1 MLKKVDLNF
10 CENMSHEISV
20 VIPVYNV
27 EQYIRQ
33 CLDSI
38 VNQTLGI
45 ENIEVIIVN
54 DQTQDNS
61 MDIINEYAS
70 KYPSFKIITNDVNKG
85 LGESRNAGLENVTSD
100 YVAFV
105 DSDDFISDNTLKD
118 SLLKI
123 KESNADLLIY
133 NIKTYTGNEFIE
145 EESVHNQNFSENLL
159 VDNIGNYPKLFFST
173 SACNKIYHKSL
184 FPLINFSKG
193 LYEDNV
199 VTCNVLLNARNIY
212 LNKDCDYFYR
222 KNPQS
227 ITKKISKDNIFYLC
241 NVISDL
247 FKFNNENVDLLA
259 INFINDVLFWIYYY
273 DWSINDEIDFIEK
286 LQSSIKVI
294 EEKNIND
301 FLKLVPEKNVY
312 KEDILSLS
320 KFDCQTF
327 LAKFKYFNRMNKVK
341 SQASLYIDLGSGFNE
356 NDKISIDYM
365 PNENNK
371 LTFDLSDFSEIKALR
386 FDPLEGDFI
395 KVKINN
401 PNISD
406 ANCDNS
412 LGEDYQLFSNLDP
425 NYILDCEI
433 KDKLTVDFDLIFLN
447 KQDIA
452 NLLID
457 KNNIINESNQKPK
470 KGRFNFLK

>member
-54 DQTQDNS
+54 DQTKDNS

-159 VDNIGNYPKLFFST
+159 VDNIVNYPKLFFST

-184 FPLINFSKG
+184 FPLIKSSD
-193 LYEDNV
+193 LHS
-199 VTCNVLLNARNIY
+199 
-212 LNKDCDYFYR
+212 LNK
-222 KNPQS
+222 
-227 ITKKISKDNIFYLC
+227 L
-241 NVISDL
+241 
-247 FKFNNENVDLLA
+247 
-259 INFINDVLFWIYYY
+259 
-273 DWSINDEIDFIEK
+273 
-286 LQSSIKVI
+286 
-294 EEKNIND
+294 
-301 FLKLVPEKNVY
+301 
-312 KEDILSLS
+312 
-320 KFDCQTF
+320 
-327 LAKFKYFNRMNKVK
+327 
-341 SQASLYIDLGSGFNE
+341 
-356 NDKISIDYM
+356 
-365 PNENNK
+365 
-371 LTFDLSDFSEIKALR
+371 
-386 FDPLEGDFI
+386 
-395 KVKINN
+395 
-401 PNISD
+401 
-406 ANCDNS
+406 
-412 LGEDYQLFSNLDP
+412 
-425 NYILDCEI
+425 
-433 KDKLTVDFDLIFLN
+433 
-447 KQDIA
+447 
-452 NLLID
+452 
-457 KNNIINESNQKPK
+457 
-470 KGRFNFLK
+470 

>member
-1 MLKKVDLNF
+1 
-10 CENMSHEISV
+10 MSYKISV

-27 EQYIRQ
+27 ENYVSQ

-70 KYPSFKIITNDVNKG
+70 RYPSFKIITNDVNKG
-85 LGESRNAGLENVTSD
+85 LGESRNAGLENVTTD
-100 YVAFV
+100 YVTFL
-105 DSDDFISDNTLKD
+105 DSDDFISLNTLED
-118 SLLKI
+118 SLSKI
-123 KESNADLLIY
+123 NESGADLLIY

-145 EESVHNQNFSENLL
+145 EESVHNQNFTENLL
-159 VDNIGNYPKLFFST
+159 VDDINNYPNLFFST
-173 SACNKIYHKSL
+173 SACNKVYHRSL
-184 FPLINFSKG
+184 FPLIRFSKG

-199 VTCNVLLNARNIY
+199 VTCNVLLSAKNIY
-212 LNKDCDYFYR
+212 LSKDSDYFYR
-222 KNPQS
+222 KNPES

-247 FKFNNENVDLLA
+247 FELKNKNVDLLGL
-259 INFINDVLFWIYYY
+259 NFINDVLFWTYYY
-273 DWSINDEIDFIEK
+273 DWPMDDEISFIER
-286 LQSSIKVI
+286 LQSSVKII
-294 EEKNIND
+294 EEKNID
-301 FLKLVPEKNVY
+301 AFIQLFPQKIVY
-312 KEDILSLS
+312 REDILSLS
-320 KFDCQTF
+320 KFDSKTF
-327 LAKFKYFNRMNKVK
+327 LAKFKYFNRMNKVN
-341 SQASLYIDLGSGFNE
+341 STASLYIDLGNGFNE
-356 NDKISIDYM
+356 KNKISLEYM
-365 PNENNK
+365 PKENNK
-371 LTFDLSDFSEIKALR
+371 LTFDLSDFSKIRALR

-395 KVKINN
+395 KSKINN
-401 PNISD
+401 LNISD

-412 LGEDYQLFSNLDP
+412 IDDDYQLFSNLDP
-425 NYILDCEI
+425 NYILNCEMG
-433 KDKLTVDFDLIFLN
+433 DELTIDFDLIFLN

-452 NLLID
+452 NLLIN

>member
-1 MLKKVDLNF
+1 MQPYHGGGEMIK
-10 CENMSHEISV
+10 SV
-20 VIPVYNV
+20 RFEKTTFNELPYKFEAGTPDYVGIIALGKALEWVK
-27 EQYIRQ
+27 
-33 CLDSI
+33 S
-38 VNQTLGI
+38 LGI

-222 KNPQS
+222 KNR
-227 ITKKISKDNIFYLC
+227 
-241 NVISDL
+241 
-247 FKFNNENVDLLA
+247 
-259 INFINDVLFWIYYY
+259 
-273 DWSINDEIDFIEK
+273 
-286 LQSSIKVI
+286 
-294 EEKNIND
+294 KNH
-301 FLKLVPEKNVY
+301 
-312 KEDILSLS
+312 
-320 KFDCQTF
+320 Q
-327 LAKFKYFNRMNKVK
+327 
-341 SQASLYIDLGSGFNE
+341 
-356 NDKISIDYM
+356 
-365 PNENNK
+365 
-371 LTFDLSDFSEIKALR
+371 
-386 FDPLEGDFI
+386 
-395 KVKINN
+395 
-401 PNISD
+401 
-406 ANCDNS
+406 
-412 LGEDYQLFSNLDP
+412 
-425 NYILDCEI
+425 
-433 KDKLTVDFDLIFLN
+433 
-447 KQDIA
+447 
-452 NLLID
+452 
-457 KNNIINESNQKPK
+457 
-470 KGRFNFLK
+470 